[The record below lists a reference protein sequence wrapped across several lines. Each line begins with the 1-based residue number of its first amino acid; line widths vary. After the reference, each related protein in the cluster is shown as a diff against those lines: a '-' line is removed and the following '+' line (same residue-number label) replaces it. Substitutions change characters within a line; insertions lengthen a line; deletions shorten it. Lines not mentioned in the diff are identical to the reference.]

1 MNIPDV
7 KPITLSSFI
16 IDQQRRLG
24 HAANGEFGGLINDI
38 AIACKGIA
46 ALVNKGALAGV
57 LGVAGSE
64 NAMGDAQKKM
74 DLIANDLFIDA
85 LENNGHCAG
94 MASEELDE
102 ILTLP
107 EGKIRGSYL
116 VSFDPLDGSSNMDI
130 NIDVGAIFSIL
141 KAPADGSEP
150 VAADFARPGVEQVA
164 AGYCL
169 YGPASMF
176 VLTTGSGVNGFT
188 LDTSVGEFIL
198 THPDM
203 KIPEATNE
211 FAINASNQRHW
222 EPAIQRYIADCQAGE
237 TGPLGKNYNMRWV
250 AAMVGEIHRIL
261 CRGGVFLYPID
272 ERNRDA
278 GGKLRLLY
286 EGNPM
291 AMLVQQAG
299 GIASTGYERIMDV
312 IPNGDPH
319 QRIAVIMGSKQ
330 EVETIISYHSNQ

>member
-1 MNIPDV
+1 MDQQGT
-7 KPITLSSFI
+7 TLSSFI
-16 IDQQRRLG
+16 IEEKRRLG
-24 HAANGEFGGLINDI
+24 DQVTGDFTGLLNDI

-74 DLIANDLFIDA
+74 DLIANDLFINA

-116 VSFDPLDGSSNMDI
+116 VTFDPLDGSSNMDV
-130 NIDVGAIFSIL
+130 NIDVGAIFSVL
-141 KAPADGSEP
+141 KAPTDKQDPTAE
-150 VAADFARPGVEQVA
+150 DFARPGTEQVA

-188 LDTSVGEFIL
+188 LDTSIGEFVL

-203 KIPEATNE
+203 KIPETTNE

-222 EPAIQRYIADCQAGE
+222 EPAIKQYFADCLSGSE
-237 TGPLGKNYNMRWV
+237 GPLEKDYNMRWV
-250 AAMVGEIHRIL
+250 AAMVGEVHRIL

-272 ERNRDA
+272 EKNREA

-286 EGNPM
+286 EGSPM
-291 AMLVQQAG
+291 AMIVEQAG
-299 GIASTGYERIMDV
+299 GAASTGYQRIMEV
-312 IPNGDPH
+312 MPNGDPH
-319 QRIAVIMGSKQ
+319 QRVAVIMGSKQ
-330 EVETIISYHSNQ
+330 EVETILSYH

>member
-1 MNIPDV
+1 MDMQV
-7 KPITLSSFI
+7 ITLSSFI
-16 IDQQRRLG
+16 IDEQRRLG
-24 HAANGEFGGLINDI
+24 QQASGEFTGLLNDI
-38 AIACKGIA
+38 SIACKSIA

-74 DLIANDLFIDA
+74 DLIANDLFINA
-85 LENNGHCAG
+85 LQNNGHCAG

-116 VSFDPLDGSSNMDI
+116 VTFDPLDGSSNMDI

-141 KAPADGSEP
+141 KAPASGKDP
-150 VAADFARPGVEQVA
+150 VAADFARPGVEQIA

-169 YGPASMF
+169 YGPSSMF
-176 VLTTGSGVNGFT
+176 VLTTGNGVNGFT
-188 LDTSVGEFIL
+188 LDTSIGEFIL

-203 KIPEATNE
+203 KVTETTNE

-222 EPAIQRYIADCQAGE
+222 EPAIQQYIADCQAGE
-237 TGPLGKNYNMRWV
+237 TGVLNKNYNMRWV

-272 ERNRDA
+272 ERNRQD

-291 AMLVQQAG
+291 AMIVEQAG
-299 GIASTGYERIMDV
+299 GVASTGYQRIMDV
-312 IPNGDPH
+312 MPNGDPH
-319 QRIAVIMGSKQ
+319 QRVAVIMGSKQ
-330 EVETIISYHSNQ
+330 EVETILKYHDA

>member
-1 MNIPDV
+1 MDQQGT
-7 KPITLSSFI
+7 TLSSFI
-16 IDQQRRLG
+16 IDENRRLG
-24 HAANGEFGGLINDI
+24 DKATGEFTGLLNDI
-38 AIACKGIA
+38 SIACKSIA

-74 DLIANDLFIDA
+74 DLIANDLFINA

-116 VSFDPLDGSSNMDI
+116 VTFDPLDGSSNMDV
-130 NIDVGAIFSIL
+130 NIDVGAIFSVL
-141 KAPADGSEP
+141 KAPADKTDPTAE
-150 VAADFARPGVEQVA
+150 DFARPGTEQVA

-169 YGPASMF
+169 YGPSSMF

-188 LDTSVGEFIL
+188 LDTSIGEFIL

-203 KIPEATNE
+203 KIPETTNE

-222 EPAIQRYIADCQAGE
+222 EPAVQSYFADCLAGE
-237 TGPLGKNYNMRWV
+237 EGPLGKNYNMRWV

-272 ERNRDA
+272 ARNREA

-291 AMLVQQAG
+291 AMIVEQAG
-299 GIASTGYERIMDV
+299 GAASTGYKRIMEV
-312 IPNGDPH
+312 VPNGDPH
-319 QRIAVIMGSKQ
+319 QRVAVIMGSKQ
-330 EVETIISYHSNQ
+330 EVETILNYH

>member
-1 MNIPDV
+1 MDMQV
-7 KPITLSSFI
+7 ITLSSFI
-16 IDQQRRLG
+16 IDEQRRLG
-24 HAANGEFGGLINDI
+24 QQASGEFTGLLNDI
-38 AIACKGIA
+38 SIACKSIA

-74 DLIANDLFIDA
+74 DLIANDLFINA
-85 LENNGHCAG
+85 LQNNGHCAG

-116 VSFDPLDGSSNMDI
+116 VTFDPLDGSSNMDI

-141 KAPADGSEP
+141 KAPASGKDP
-150 VAADFARPGVEQVA
+150 VAADFARPGVEQIA
-164 AGYCL
+164 AGYCQ
-169 YGPASMF
+169 YGPSSMF
-176 VLTTGSGVNGFT
+176 VLTTGNGVNGFT
-188 LDTSVGEFIL
+188 LDTSIGEFIL

-203 KIPEATNE
+203 KVTETTNE

-222 EPAIQRYIADCQAGE
+222 EPAIQQYIADCQAGE
-237 TGPLGKNYNMRWV
+237 TGVLNKNYNMRWV

-272 ERNRDA
+272 ERNRQD

-291 AMLVQQAG
+291 AMIVEQAG
-299 GIASTGYERIMDV
+299 GVASTGYQRIMDV
-312 IPNGDPH
+312 MPNGDPH
-319 QRIAVIMGSKQ
+319 QRVAVIMGSKQ
-330 EVETIISYHSNQ
+330 EVETILKYHDA

>member
-1 MNIPDV
+1 MDQQGT
-7 KPITLSSFI
+7 TLSSFI
-16 IDQQRRLG
+16 IDEQRRLG
-24 HAANGEFGGLINDI
+24 QQASGEFTGLLNDI
-38 AIACKGIA
+38 SIACKSIA

-74 DLIANDLFIDA
+74 DLIANDLFIHA
-85 LENNGHCAG
+85 LQNNGHCAG

-116 VSFDPLDGSSNMDI
+116 VTFDPLDGSSNMDI

-141 KAPADGSEP
+141 KAPASGEDP
-150 VAADFARPGVEQVA
+150 TATDFSRPGVEQIA

-176 VLTTGSGVNGFT
+176 VLTTGNGVNGFT
-188 LDTSVGEFIL
+188 LDTSIGEFVL

-203 KIPEATNE
+203 HIPETTNE

-222 EPAIQRYIADCQAGE
+222 EPAIQNYIADCLEGK
-237 TGPLGKNYNMRWV
+237 TGKLGKDYNMRWV

-272 ERNRDA
+272 ARNREA

-291 AMLVQQAG
+291 AMIVEQAG
-299 GIASTGYERIMDV
+299 GVASTGYERIMEV
-312 IPNGDPH
+312 MPNGDPH
-319 QRIAVIMGSKQ
+319 QRVAVIMGSKQ
-330 EVETIISYHSNQ
+330 EVETVLSYHD

>member
-1 MNIPDV
+1 MDQQGT
-7 KPITLSSFI
+7 TLSSFI
-16 IDQQRRLG
+16 IEEKRRLG
-24 HAANGEFGGLINDI
+24 DKVTGDFTGLLNDI
-38 AIACKGIA
+38 SIACKGIA

-116 VSFDPLDGSSNMDI
+116 VTFDPLDGSSNMDV

-141 KAPADGSEP
+141 KAPTDKVDPTAE
-150 VAADFARPGVEQVA
+150 DFARPGTEQVA

-188 LDTSVGEFIL
+188 LDTSIGEFML

-203 KIPEATNE
+203 KIPETTNE

-222 EPAIQRYIADCQAGE
+222 EPAVQQYFADCLSGE
-237 TGPLGKNYNMRWV
+237 EGPLEKNYNMRWV

-272 ERNRDA
+272 ERNREA

-286 EGNPM
+286 EGSPM
-291 AMLVQQAG
+291 AMIVEQAG
-299 GIASTGYERIMDV
+299 GAASTGYQRIMEV
-312 IPNGDPH
+312 VPNGDPH
-319 QRIAVIMGSKQ
+319 QRVAVIMGSKQ
-330 EVETIISYHSNQ
+330 EVETILSYH

>member
-1 MNIPDV
+1 MDSQAT
-7 KPITLSSFI
+7 TLSSFI
-16 IDQQRRLG
+16 IDEQRKLG
-24 HAANGEFGGLINDI
+24 QPADGEFGGLINDI
-38 AIACKGIA
+38 AIACKSIA

-94 MASEELDE
+94 MASEELDD

-116 VSFDPLDGSSNMDI
+116 VAFDPLDGSSNMDI

-141 KAPADGSEP
+141 KAPAGDQAP
-150 VAADFARPGVEQVA
+150 TADDFARPGSEQVA

-188 LDTSVGEFIL
+188 LDTSIGEFIL
-198 THPDM
+198 THRAMHIPD
-203 KIPEATNE
+203 ATNE

-237 TGPLGKNYNMRWV
+237 TGALAKNYNMRWV

-272 ERNRDA
+272 ARNRDA

-291 AMLVQQAG
+291 AMLVEQAG
-299 GIASTGYERIMDV
+299 GVASTGYQRIMDV
-312 IPNGDPH
+312 MPNGDPH
-319 QRIAVIMGSKQ
+319 QRVAVIMGSKQ
-330 EVETIISYHSNQ
+330 EVETILNYHRSS

>member
-1 MNIPDV
+1 MDMQAT
-7 KPITLSSFI
+7 TLSSFI
-16 IDQQRRLG
+16 IDEQRKLG
-24 HAANGEFGGLINDI
+24 NPADGEFGGLINDI

-46 ALVNKGALAGV
+46 ALVGKGALAGV

-85 LENNGHCAG
+85 LQNNGHCAG

-102 ILTLP
+102 VLTLP
-107 EGKIRGSYL
+107 AGKIRGNYL

-130 NIDVGAIFSIL
+130 NIDVGAIFSIM
-141 KAPADGSEP
+141 KAPENGAEP

-176 VLTTGSGVNGFT
+176 VLTTGAGVNGFT
-188 LDTSVGEFIL
+188 LDTSIGEFIL

-203 KIPEATNE
+203 NIPENTNE

-237 TGPLGKNYNMRWV
+237 TGVLNKNYNMRWV

-261 CRGGVFLYPID
+261 CRGGLFLYPID
-272 ERNRDA
+272 ERNREA

-291 AMLVQQAG
+291 AMLVEQAG
-299 GIASTGYERIMDV
+299 GAASTGYERIMEV
-312 IPNGDPH
+312 MPNGDPH
-319 QRIAVIMGSKQ
+319 QRVAVIMGSKQ
-330 EVETIISYHSNQ
+330 EVETVLAYHSE

>member
-1 MNIPDV
+1 MQTHTT
-7 KPITLSSFI
+7 TLSSFI
-16 IDQQRRLG
+16 INQQRKQG
-24 HAANGEFGGLINDI
+24 QPADGEFGGLINDI

-57 LGVAGSE
+57 LGVAGTE

-74 DLIANDLFIDA
+74 DLIANDLFIEA
-85 LENNGHCAG
+85 LQDNGHCAG

-102 ILTLP
+102 ILNLP
-107 EGKIRGSYL
+107 EGKIRGNYL
-116 VSFDPLDGSSNMDI
+116 VTFDPLDGSSNMDI

-141 KAPADGSEP
+141 KAPANGKEP
-150 VAADFARPGVEQVA
+150 VAADFARPGTEQIA

-176 VLTTGSGVNGFT
+176 VLTTGDGVDGFT
-188 LDTSVGEFIL
+188 LDNTIGEFVL

-203 KIPEATNE
+203 KIPETTNE

-222 EPAIQRYIADCQAGE
+222 EPSVQQYITDCQAGD
-237 TGPLGKNYNMRWV
+237 TGTLGKNYNMRWV

-261 CRGGVFLYPID
+261 CRGGVFLYPVD
-272 ERNRDA
+272 ERNRQA

-291 AMLVQQAG
+291 AMLVEQAG
-299 GIASTGYERIMDV
+299 GRASTGYQRIM
-312 IPNGDPH
+312 
-319 QRIAVIMGSKQ
+319 
-330 EVETIISYHSNQ
+330 EVGVGTVYRRH

>member
-1 MNIPDV
+1 MDMQV
-7 KPITLSSFI
+7 ITLSSFI
-16 IDQQRRLG
+16 IDEQRRLG
-24 HAANGEFGGLINDI
+24 RQASGEFTGLLNDI
-38 AIACKGIA
+38 SIACKSIA

-57 LGVAGSE
+57 LGVAGSK

-74 DLIANDLFIDA
+74 DLIANDLFINA
-85 LENNGHCAG
+85 LQHNGHCAG

-116 VSFDPLDGSSNMDI
+116 VTFDPLDGSSNMDI

-141 KAPADGSEP
+141 KAPANGEDPTAE
-150 VAADFARPGVEQVA
+150 DFARPGVEQIA

-169 YGPASMF
+169 YGPSSMF
-176 VLTTGSGVNGFT
+176 VLTTGNGVNGFT
-188 LDTSVGEFIL
+188 LDTSIGEFIL
-198 THPDM
+198 THSDM
-203 KIPEATNE
+203 KVPETTNE

-222 EPAIQRYIADCQAGE
+222 EPAVQRYIADCQAGE
-237 TGPLGKNYNMRWV
+237 TGALSKDYNMRWV

-291 AMLVQQAG
+291 AMIIEQAG

-312 IPNGDPH
+312 MPNGDPH
-319 QRIAVIMGSKQ
+319 QRVAVIMGSKQ
-330 EVETIISYHSNQ
+330 EVETILDYHKA

>member
-1 MNIPDV
+1 MDMQV
-7 KPITLSSFI
+7 ITLSSFI
-16 IDQQRRLG
+16 IDEQRRLG
-24 HAANGEFGGLINDI
+24 QQASGEFTGLLNDI
-38 AIACKGIA
+38 SIACKSIA

-74 DLIANDLFIDA
+74 DLIANDLFINA
-85 LENNGHCAG
+85 LQNNGHCAG

-116 VSFDPLDGSSNMDI
+116 VTFDPLDGSSNMDI

-141 KAPADGSEP
+141 KAPASGKDP
-150 VAADFARPGVEQVA
+150 VAEDFARPGVEQIA

-169 YGPASMF
+169 YGPSSMF
-176 VLTTGSGVNGFT
+176 VLTTGNGVNGFT
-188 LDTSVGEFIL
+188 LDTSIGEFIL

-203 KIPEATNE
+203 KVPETTNE

-222 EPAIQRYIADCQAGE
+222 EPAIQQYIADCQAGE
-237 TGPLGKNYNMRWV
+237 TGVLNKNYNMRWV

-272 ERNRDA
+272 ERNRQD

-291 AMLVQQAG
+291 AMIVEQAG
-299 GIASTGYERIMDV
+299 GVASTGYQRIMDV
-312 IPNGDPH
+312 MPNGDPH
-319 QRIAVIMGSKQ
+319 QRVAVIMGSKQ
-330 EVETIISYHSNQ
+330 EVETILKYHDA

>member
-1 MNIPDV
+1 MD
-7 KPITLSSFI
+7 KQGTTLTSFI
-16 IDQQRRLG
+16 IDEQRRLG
-24 HAANGEFGGLINDI
+24 HQASGEFTGLLNDI
-38 AIACKGIA
+38 GIACKGIA

-85 LENNGHCAG
+85 LQNNGHCAG

-107 EGKIRGSYL
+107 EGKVRGSYL
-116 VSFDPLDGSSNMDI
+116 VTFDPLDGSSNMDI
-130 NIDVGAIFSIL
+130 NIDVGAIFSVL
-141 KAPADGSEP
+141 KAPETGKDPSAE
-150 VAADFARPGVEQVA
+150 DFARPGVEQVA

-176 VLTTGSGVNGFT
+176 VLTTGHGVNGFT

-203 KIPEATNE
+203 KIPETTSE

-222 EPAIQRYIADCQAGE
+222 EPAVQQYFADCLAGE
-237 TGPLGKNYNMRWV
+237 TGPLQKNYNMRWV

-261 CRGGVFLYPID
+261 CRGGVFLYPVD
-272 ERNRDA
+272 ARNRKA

-291 AMLVQQAG
+291 AMIVEQAG
-299 GIASTGYERIMDV
+299 GQASTGYQRIMEV
-312 IPNGDPH
+312 TPNGDPH
-319 QRIAVIMGSKQ
+319 QRVAVIMGSKQ
-330 EVETIISYHSNQ
+330 EVETILDYHQR

>member
-1 MNIPDV
+1 MDTQA
-7 KPITLSSFI
+7 ITLSRFI
-16 IDQQRRLG
+16 IDEQRKLG
-24 HAANGEFGGLINDI
+24 HSADGEFGGLINDI

-46 ALVNKGALAGV
+46 ALVGKGALAGV

-107 EGKIRGSYL
+107 DGKIRGSYL

-130 NIDVGAIFSIL
+130 NIDVGAIFSIM
-141 KAPADGSEP
+141 KAPENGAEP
-150 VAADFARPGVEQVA
+150 VAADFARPGVEQIA

-169 YGPASMF
+169 YGPSSMF
-176 VLTTGSGVNGFT
+176 VLTTGAGVNGFT
-188 LDTSVGEFIL
+188 LDTSIGEFIL

-203 KIPEATNE
+203 KIPKDTNE

-237 TGPLGKNYNMRWV
+237 TGSLSKNYNMRWV

-272 ERNRDA
+272 ERNREA

-291 AMLVQQAG
+291 AMLVEQAG
-299 GIASTGYERIMDV
+299 GAASTGYERIMEV
-312 IPNGDPH
+312 MPNGDPH
-319 QRIAVIMGSKQ
+319 QRIAVIMGSKT
-330 EVETIISYHSNQ
+330 EVETIIGYHS

>member
-1 MNIPDV
+1 MDMQV
-7 KPITLSSFI
+7 TTLSSFI
-16 IDQQRRLG
+16 IDEQRRLG
-24 HAANGEFGGLINDI
+24 QQASGEFTGLLNDI
-38 AIACKGIA
+38 SIACKSIA
-46 ALVNKGALAGV
+46 SLVNKGALAGV

-116 VSFDPLDGSSNMDI
+116 VTFDPLDGSSNMDI

-141 KAPADGSEP
+141 KAPTNGQDPE
-150 VAADFARPGVEQVA
+150 AADFARPGTEQIA

-169 YGPASMF
+169 YGPASML
-176 VLTTGSGVNGFT
+176 VLTTGNGVNGFT
-188 LDTSVGEFIL
+188 LDTNIGEFLL

-203 KIPEATNE
+203 KIPETTNE

-222 EPAIQRYIADCQAGE
+222 EPAIQNYIADCQAGE
-237 TGPLGKNYNMRWV
+237 TGVLGKNYNMRWV

-272 ERNRDA
+272 ERNRKA

-291 AMLVQQAG
+291 AMLVEQAG
-299 GIASTGYERIMDV
+299 GQASTGYQRIMDV
-312 IPNGDPH
+312 VPNGDPH
-319 QRIAVIMGSKQ
+319 QRVAVIMGSAQ
-330 EVETIISYHSNQ
+330 EVDTILNYHS

>member
-1 MNIPDV
+1 MDMQV
-7 KPITLSSFI
+7 ITLSSFI
-16 IDQQRRLG
+16 IDEQRRLG
-24 HAANGEFGGLINDI
+24 QQASGEFTGLLNDI
-38 AIACKGIA
+38 SIACKSIA

-74 DLIANDLFIDA
+74 DLIANDLFINA
-85 LENNGHCAG
+85 LQNNGHCAG

-116 VSFDPLDGSSNMDI
+116 VTFDPLDGSSNMYI

-141 KAPADGSEP
+141 KAPASGKDP
-150 VAADFARPGVEQVA
+150 VAADFARPGVEQIA

-169 YGPASMF
+169 YGPSSMF
-176 VLTTGSGVNGFT
+176 VLTTGNGVNGFT
-188 LDTSVGEFIL
+188 LDTSIGEFIL

-203 KIPEATNE
+203 KVPETTNE

-222 EPAIQRYIADCQAGE
+222 EPAIQQYIADCQAGE
-237 TGPLGKNYNMRWV
+237 TGVLNKNYNMRWV

-272 ERNRDA
+272 ERNRQD

-291 AMLVQQAG
+291 AMIVEQAG
-299 GIASTGYERIMDV
+299 GVASTGYQRIMDV
-312 IPNGDPH
+312 MPNGDPH
-319 QRIAVIMGSKQ
+319 QRVAVIMGSKQ
-330 EVETIISYHSNQ
+330 EVETILKYHDA

>member
-1 MNIPDV
+1 MNTLQT
-7 KPITLSSFI
+7 TLSSFI
-16 IDQQRRLG
+16 IDEQRRLG
-24 HAANGEFGGLINDI
+24 RQASGQFTGLLNDI
-38 AIACKGIA
+38 GIACKSIA
-46 ALVNKGALAGV
+46 ALVNKGELAGV

-64 NAMGDAQKKM
+64 NVMGDAQKKM
-74 DLIANDLFIDA
+74 DLIANDLFINA
-85 LENNGHCAG
+85 LQYNGHCAG

-107 EGKIRGSYL
+107 EGLVRGRYL
-116 VSFDPLDGSSNMDI
+116 VTFDPLDGSSNMDI

-141 KAPADGSEP
+141 KAPESGEDPTAE
-150 VAADFARPGVEQVA
+150 DFARPGVEQVA

-176 VLTTGSGVNGFT
+176 VLTTGNGVNGFT
-188 LDTSVGEFIL
+188 LDTSIGEFIL

-203 KIPEATNE
+203 KIPETTSE
-211 FAINASNQRHW
+211 FSINASNQRHW
-222 EPAIQRYIADCQAGE
+222 EPAVQRYIADCVAGE
-237 TGPLGKNYNMRWV
+237 TGPLKKNYNMRWV

-272 ERNRDA
+272 ERNRKA

-291 AMLVQQAG
+291 AMIVEQAG
-299 GIASTGYERIMDV
+299 GLADTGYGRIMEV

-319 QRIAVIMGSKQ
+319 QRVAVIMGSKQ
-330 EVETIISYHSNQ
+330 EVETILRYHEAG

>member
-1 MNIPDV
+1 MDMQA
-7 KPITLSSFI
+7 ITLSRFI
-16 IDQQRRLG
+16 IDEQRKLG
-24 HAANGEFGGLINDI
+24 KPADGEFGGLINDI
-38 AIACKGIA
+38 AIACKSIA

-74 DLIANDLFIDA
+74 DLIANDLFIEA
-85 LENNGHCAG
+85 LQDNGHCAG

-116 VSFDPLDGSSNMDI
+116 VTFDPLDGSSNMDI
-130 NIDVGAIFSIL
+130 NIDVGAIFSVL
-141 KAPADGSEP
+141 KAPADGEDP
-150 VAADFARPGVEQVA
+150 TAEDFARPGTEQIA

-176 VLTTGSGVNGFT
+176 VLTTGNGVNGFT
-188 LDTSVGEFIL
+188 LDTSIGEFIL

-203 KIPEATNE
+203 KIPKTTNE

-222 EPAIQRYIADCQAGE
+222 EPAIQQYIADCQAGE
-237 TGPLGKNYNMRWV
+237 TGKLDKNYNMRWV

-272 ERNRDA
+272 ARNREA

-291 AMLVQQAG
+291 AMLVEQAG
-299 GIASTGYERIMDV
+299 GKASTGYQRIMEV
-312 IPNGDPH
+312 VPHGDPH
-319 QRIAVIMGSKQ
+319 QRVAVIMGSKQ
-330 EVETIISYHSNQ
+330 EVETILSYH